1 VPVET
6 VKSVNQEDGHE
17 EESLHHRADHRVHQA
32 GRRRDGGVGAGP
44 SERLQPRQ
52 LLRLAGEVRR
62 PGGRG
67 RQAAEGAGVR
77 ERPAQAPAGR
87 GAPGH
92 RGAEDRLRGKTLAPQ
107 RKREAVRRMLE
118 LTTLSERRAC
128 RLAGLSRD
136 AFRHPPEPE
145 ATTQALSAR
154 IVELAQVRRRFGYRR
169 LHDLLRPEFPDV
181 NHKKVYRLYREANL
195 AVRRRRKVRR
205 PPSERLPLS
214 AANAPNAVWS
224 MDFVSDALASGRRL
238 KCLTVADD
246 FTHES
251 VDITVDHGI
260 SGAYVVRVLDQA
272 AQFRGYPRA
281 VRTDNGPEFTSR
293 IFIAWA

>member
-1 VPVET
+1 
-6 VKSVNQEDGHE
+6 
-17 EESLHHRADHRVHQA
+17 
-32 GRRRDGGVGAGP
+32 
-44 SERLQPRQ
+44 
-52 LLRLAGEVRR
+52 
-62 PGGRG
+62 
-67 RQAAEGAGVR
+67 
-77 ERPAQAPAGR
+77 
-87 GAPGH
+87 
-92 RGAEDRLRGKTLAPQ
+92 
-107 RKREAVRRMLE
+107 MLE

-136 AFRHPPEPE
+136 AFRHPPEPAA
-145 ATTQALSAR
+145 ATQTLSAR
-154 IVELAQVRRRFGYRR
+154 IIELAQVRRRFGYRR
-169 LHDLLRPEFPDV
+169 LHDLLRLEFPDV

-205 PPSERLPLS
+205 PPNERLPL
-214 AANAPNAVWS
+214 AAASVPNAVWS

-272 AQFRGYPRA
+272 ARFRGYPRA

-293 IFIAWA
+293 VFIAWSQRHGIEHLLIEPGRPMQNGYIESFNGKFRDECLNEHWFTSLAQAREVIGEWRRDYNEVRPHSSCGRIPPAQFAANHRSKSSTTAVPFNPGLCQ